1 MGNDKETLMVKVVLP
16 GSLET
21 ISTKRVRVYV
31 EKEYKS
37 LECNRRN
44 LTGTTLV
51 TVVSLTVFDL
61 QFIVYDVQKKKEKR
75 EEPFNIRSTIYKQ

>member
-61 QFIVYDVQKKKEKR
+61 
-75 EEPFNIRSTIYKQ
+75 